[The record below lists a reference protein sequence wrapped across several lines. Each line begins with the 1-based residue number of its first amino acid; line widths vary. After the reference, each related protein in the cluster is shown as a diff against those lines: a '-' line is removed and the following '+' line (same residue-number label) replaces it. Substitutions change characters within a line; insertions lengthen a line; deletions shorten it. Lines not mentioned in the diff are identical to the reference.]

1 MKKPVQILLTA
12 FIAVGAFT
20 ASSLAADSKT
30 LKQEFTTP
38 PDNCKPWVFFFF
50 ENEFMDQP
58 GITADLEALKAVGVG
73 GLIVFAEYRPG
84 MKAGPVKMFSKE
96 YDAGM
101 QHLLKEAERLGLM
114 VSLFNCPGSST
125 AGGPWNS
132 VEQSMKQFVWSETPV
147 TGGGIKTIQPKQP
160 FTVSGFYRDIAVT
173 AYPVSLGV
181 RLTVIPKI
189 SAPKADANPGEM
201 MDGDLL
207 TSSLFRGTSQK
218 DKREIRLDYADPVT
232 VGRVAVHGN
241 LFRYSNP
248 LNYELEASEDG
259 KVWRK
264 IAAVT
269 QQGNNTVMADFP
281 AVTGKYFRLLVST
294 KTENFWI
301 AELDLLPPGGRPRVY
316 PQFNDWGTSTG
327 RDKDSFEV
335 FRPLLL
341 ADDKPLDPSRAI
353 DLTAQLKPDGSLTWN
368 VPEGDWLVL
377 REGYTTSGKKN
388 HPSEGDGSG
397 YEVDKFDPQLVRRH
411 SEEGLRRMSGNS
423 IGAPSLK
430 MYHTDSWEAGGQSWS
445 ENLAAEFERRNGYSM
460 RPFLPVLAGKQV
472 TDADTTRRFL
482 EDFRR
487 TVRALVSESYYGV
500 MQEVSRS
507 KGLSYL
513 AESAAA
519 SITIA
524 RPLDYLT
531 YVDVPAGEAWSL
543 GNFTS
548 DGNVAGGLRDAVSA
562 SHMLGKPTTPVEVF
576 TSNRGDWNMSPRYLK
591 AFGDKI
597 LATGANQ
604 LVFHCY
610 IHQPS
615 TDIAPGW
622 TMNHYGTTFNRHVT
636 WWKQARPWVESV
648 SRSAVLLRQGRTVA
662 DFCRVIGD
670 DENIVNPDFADR
682 QIFWDAPAGYA
693 NDWMAF
699 GNLVNLFH
707 AEQGEIVSSAGS
719 ARYRLLVL
727 PERDRMTLEAV
738 RKLHELVEAGGVI
751 LGPRPAARAG
761 LRGGEAA
768 DKEFAQHVAA
778 LWGDKPVQD
787 RTVGKGRVLT
797 GMTVDAALAL
807 LNVKPDLTWIT
818 TDAAPMVRWHHRRD
832 GQRDIYFAANG
843 SSNALKATL
852 SFRITNSVPHI
863 WYPETG
869 EIRRPAAFR
878 FAKDRAELPV
888 ELGPSESI
896 FVVFDPAEKILPETP
911 VQTFVN
917 TSPVMEIRGPWHVGF
932 EGVEAPSKQVLEKL
946 IPLNKHDDSSV
957 RFFSGTAVYST
968 TFEPR
973 ALDSASRVFLDLGE
987 VREVAEV
994 VLNGESLGIAWKPPF
1009 RFDVTGKLR
1018 PGKNEIVIRAVN
1030 TWANR
1035 LIGDAALPEAER
1047 HTWTSFTHY
1056 KKTDALPDSG
1066 LIGSVTLMTTLAA
1079 GKEPVVKNVSAVT
1092 ANVPTGITTNYYDD
1106 LSGPATVSLIGQAPT
1121 VRSGSEVYLSN
1132 NTGAITNLIKA
1143 NGALTGIGPGTAYL
1157 PFKPVAGNVYELK
1170 INMALTPATK
1180 THWAALAFASDLPA
1194 SGQWLNTNQ
1203 KGMILLR
1210 DNGEGQI
1217 LMGGGTING
1226 GANTLTVSPKKTAA
1240 ELKIILDTRSA
1251 LWTMDFQ
1258 VDGVSFGKG
1267 TFSKS
1272 NPAIQYVGFGKYG
1285 NVVGSVDNFKLTTM
1299 VGDGK

>member
-1 MKKPVQILLTA
+1 MKPLVRIMLA
-12 FIAVGAFT
+12 VFIAVGTFVVC
-20 ASSLAADSKT
+20 SLATDSKA
-30 LKQEFTTP
+30 LKQEFVTP

-58 GITADLEALKAVGVG
+58 GITADLEALKSVGVG
-73 GLIVFAEYRPG
+73 GLIVFAEYRDG
-84 MKAGPVKMFSKE
+84 MKRGKVTMFSKE

-101 QHLLKEAERLGLM
+101 QHLLKEAERLGLL

-147 TGGGIKTIQPKQP
+147 TGGGTRTLKLKQP
-160 FTVSGFYRDIAVT
+160 FTMFGFYRDIAVT
-173 AYPVSLGV
+173 AYPVSPAL
-181 RLTVIPKI
+181 RLAVTPKI
-189 SAPKADANPGEM
+189 TAPKGTGDLGEM
-201 MDGDLL
+201 MDGDIL
-207 TSSLFRGTSQK
+207 TSTLFRDASK
-218 DKREIRLDYADPVT
+218 NDKREIRLEYAAPVT
-232 VGRVAVHGN
+232 VGRLSIHGN
-241 LFRYSNP
+241 LFKYNAA

-259 KVWRK
+259 KVWKK
-264 IAAVT
+264 IAAASQT
-269 QQGNNTVMADFP
+269 GNNAVIADFP
-281 AVTGKYFRLLVST
+281 AITGKYFRILAST
-294 KTENFWI
+294 SAAHFWI
-301 AELDLLPPGGRPRVY
+301 AELDLLPPGGRPRSY
-316 PQFNDWGTSTG
+316 PQFNEWGSSTG
-327 RDKDSFEV
+327 REKDEFGT
-335 FRPLLL
+335 FHPLLL
-341 ADDKPLDPSRAI
+341 ADDKPLDLARAI
-353 DLTAQLKPDGSLTWN
+353 DLTAQMKPDGSLTWN
-368 VPEGDWLVL
+368 VPDGEWLVL

-388 HPSEGDGSG
+388 HPAEGAGSG
-397 YEVDKFDPQLVRRH
+397 YEVDKFDPQMVRRH

-423 IGAPSLK
+423 IGVPSLK

-445 ENLAAEFERRNGYSM
+445 ENLAVEFERRNGYSLT
-460 RPFLPVLAGKQV
+460 PFLPVLAGKQV
-472 TDADTTRRFL
+472 KDAETTRRFL

-487 TVRALVSESYYGV
+487 TLQALVAESYYGV
-500 MQEVSRS
+500 MQDVSRS
-507 KGLSYL
+507 KGLVYL
-513 AESAAA
+513 AEAAA
-519 SITIA
+519 ATIPMV
-524 RPLDYLT
+524 RPLDYFK
-531 YVDVPAGEAWSL
+531 YVDVPAGEAWSF

-615 TDIAPGW
+615 ADIAPGW
-622 TMNHYGTTFNRHVT
+622 TMNHYGTTLNRHVT
-636 WWKQARPWVESV
+636 WWNQARPWVQSI
-648 SRSAVLLRQGRTVA
+648 SRSAVMLRQGRTVA
-662 DFCRVIGD
+662 DFSRLIAD
-670 DENIVNPDFADR
+670 DESIVNPDFADR
-682 QIFWDAPAGYA
+682 QVFWAAPTGYA

-699 GNLVNLFH
+699 GNLIDLFH
-707 AEQGEIVSSAGS
+707 VDQGEIVSASGT
-719 ARYRLLVL
+719 ARYRFIVL
-727 PERDRMTLEAV
+727 PERDRMTLDAV
-738 RKLHELVEAGGVI
+738 KKLHELVEAGGVI

-761 LRGGEAA
+761 LRGGEVA

-797 GMTVDAALAL
+797 GMTADAALAL
-807 LNVKPDLTWIT
+807 LDVKPDMMWAT
-818 TDAAPMVRWHHRRD
+818 TDAAPMVRWHHRHD
-832 GQRDIYFAANG
+832 GQRDIYFVANG
-843 SSNALKATL
+843 SSNALRATL
-852 SFRITNSVPHI
+852 SFRVTNSVPQI

-917 TSPVMEIRGPWHVGF
+917 TSPLMEIRGPWKVSF
-932 EGVEAPSKQVLEKL
+932 EGLEAPSPQVFEKL
-946 IPLNKHDDSSV
+946 IPLNKHDNQAL
-957 RFFSGTAVYST
+957 RFFSGTAAYST

-973 ALDSASRVFLDLGE
+973 ALDSASRIFLDLGE

-994 VLNGESLGIAWKPPF
+994 ALNGESLGIVWKPPF

-1018 PGKNEIVIRAVN
+1018 HGKNEVVIRAVN

-1056 KKTDALPDSG
+1056 KKTDAIPDSG
-1066 LIGSVTLMTTLAA
+1066 LIGPVTLMTTMAA
-1079 GKEPVVKNVSAVT
+1079 GKEPVTKNVSAVT
-1092 ANVPTGITTNYYDD
+1092 AKVPAGITTNYYDD
-1106 LSGPATVSLIGQAPT
+1106 MSGKSSDNLVGQSPDIRPDA
-1121 VRSGSEVYLSN
+1121 EVYLSN
-1132 NTGAITNLIKA
+1132 NTGAITNLMKA

-1157 PFKPVAGNVYELK
+1157 PFKPVAGKVYELK
-1170 INMALTPATK
+1170 INMALTPAAK

-1203 KGMILLR
+1203 KGMLLLR
-1210 DNGEGQI
+1210 DNGEGQV

-1226 GANTLTVSPKKTAA
+1226 GATTLTISPKKTTA
-1240 ELKIILDTRSA
+1240 ELKIVLDTHPA
-1251 LWTMDFQ
+1251 LWTMDFKIG
-1258 VDGVSFGKG
+1258 GVSVGSG
-1267 TFSKS
+1267 AFSKA
-1272 NPAIQYVGFGKYG
+1272 NPAIQYIGFGKYG
-1285 NVVGSVDNFKLTTM
+1285 TAAGSVDNFTLTTM
-1299 VGDGK
+1299 AGD

>member
-1 MKKPVQILLTA
+1 MKNSVRIMLAA
-12 FIAVGAFT
+12 FIAACAFT
-20 ASSLAADSKT
+20 VLSLAADSKT
-30 LKQEFTTP
+30 LKQEFFTP

-50 ENEFMDQP
+50 ENEVMDQP
-58 GITADLEALKAVGVG
+58 GITADLEALKSVGVG

-84 MKAGPVKMFSKE
+84 MKAGKVTMFSKE

-101 QHLLKEAERLGLM
+101 QHLLKEAERLGLL

-132 VEQSMKQFVWSETPV
+132 VEQSMKQFVWSETAV
-147 TGGGIKTIQPKQP
+147 TGGGTRTLTLKQP
-160 FTVSGFYRDIAVT
+160 FTVSDFYRDIAVT
-173 AYPVSLGV
+173 AYPASPGT
-181 RLTVIPKI
+181 RLPVTPKI
-189 SAPKADANPGEM
+189 SAPKADANPAEM

-218 DKREIRLDYADPVT
+218 EKREIQLEYAGPVT

-248 LNYELEASEDG
+248 LNYELEASENG

-264 IAAVT
+264 IVSMT
-269 QQGNNTVMADFP
+269 QQGNNTVTADFP

-335 FRPLLL
+335 FRPMLL

-368 VPEGDWLVL
+368 APEGDWLVL
-377 REGYTTSGKKN
+377 REGYTTTGKKN
-388 HPSEGDGSG
+388 HPAEGAGSG
-397 YEVDKFDPQLVRRH
+397 YEVDKLDPQMVRRH

-445 ENLAAEFERRNGYSM
+445 GNLASEFERRNGYSLS
-460 RPFLPVLAGKQV
+460 PFLPVLAGKQV
-472 TDADTTRRFL
+472 KDAETTRRFL

-487 TVRALVSESYYGV
+487 TLQALVAESYYGV

-507 KGLSYL
+507 KGLVYL

-576 TSNRGDWNMSPRYLK
+576 TSNRGDWNMSPRFLK

-610 IHQPS
+610 IHQPT

-636 WWKQARPWVESV
+636 WWNQARPWVESV

-670 DENIVNPDFADR
+670 DENIVNPDFANR
-682 QIFWDAPAGYA
+682 QVFWDAPAGYA

-719 ARYRLLVL
+719 ARYRFLVL

-738 RKLHELVEAGGVI
+738 KKLHELVEAGGAI
-751 LGPRPAARAG
+751 LGHRPTARAG

-778 LWGDKPVQD
+778 LWGSEPKPAQN
-787 RTVGKGRVLT
+787 RSVGKGRVLT

-807 LNVKPDLTWIT
+807 LNVKPDLTWT
-818 TDAAPMVRWHHRRD
+818 TADAEPVIRWHHRRD
-832 GQRDIYFAANG
+832 GQRDIYFLANG
-843 SSNALKATL
+843 SSNVLQATF
-852 SFRITNSVPHI
+852 SFRSAGRAPQL

-869 EIRRPAAFR
+869 AIRSPASFR
-878 FAKDRAELPV
+878 FAEDRTEIPV
-888 ELGPSESI
+888 ELGPAESV
-896 FVVFDPAEKILPETP
+896 FVVFEPDGKVYPK
-911 VQTFVN
+911 VSSVS
-917 TSPVMEIRGPWHVGF
+917 TSPLTEIRGPWNVSF
-932 EGVEAPSKQVLEKL
+932 EGVEAPAPQVFEKL
-946 IPLNKHDDSSV
+946 IPLNKHTVPEV
-957 RFFSGTAVYST
+957 RFFSGTAIYRT
-968 TFEPR
+968 
-973 ALDSASRVFLDLGE
+973 VFDWKPETENLTPEIILDLGE

-994 VLNGESLGIAWKPPF
+994 VLNGEMLGVTWKPPF

-1018 PGKNEIVIRAVN
+1018 AGKNEVVIRAVN

-1066 LIGSVTLMTTLAA
+1066 LIGPVTLQAVITGAA
-1079 GKEPVVKNVSAVT
+1079 ATERKTASGGK
-1092 ANVPTGITTNYYDD
+1092 VPTGITTNYYDGFN
-1106 LSGPATVSLIGQAPT
+1106 GPAAVSLIGQAPT

-1132 NTGAITNLIKA
+1132 NPDPIKA
-1143 NGALTGIGPGTAYL
+1143 DGSLTGVGIGTACL

-1170 INMALTPATK
+1170 MDTTLVPGTK

-1194 SGQWLNTNQ
+1194 GGKGLNISQ

-1210 DNGEGQI
+1210 DNGTGQL
-1217 LMGGGTING
+1217 LMGGGTINSE
-1226 GANTLTVSPKKTAA
+1226 ANTLTINPKKTTA
-1240 ELKIILDTRSA
+1240 ELKIVLDTRPA
-1251 LWTMDFQ
+1251 QWTVDFKI
-1258 VDGVSFGKG
+1258 DGVSVGSG
-1267 TFSKS
+1267 AFSKS
-1272 NPAIQYVGFGKYG
+1272 NPAIQYIGFGKYG
-1285 NVVGSVDNFKLTTM
+1285 AAAGSVDNFTLTTT
-1299 VGDGK
+1299 VGN

>member
-1 MKKPVQILLTA
+1 MKIKKQLVLSLLGLLCQTGA
-12 FIAVGAFT
+12 IAGNN
-20 ASSLAADSKT
+20 LEAD
-30 LKQEFTTP
+30 FARP

-58 GITADLEALKAVGVG
+58 GITADLEALKSVGVG

-84 MKAGPVKMFSKE
+84 MKAGPVKMFSRE

-101 QHLLKEAERLGLM
+101 QHLLKEAERLGLL

-147 TGGGIKTIQPKQP
+147 TGGCIRTLNLKQP
-160 FTVSGFYRDIAVT
+160 FTVGGFYRDIAVT
-173 AYPVSLGV
+173 AYPVSLGA
-181 RLTVIPKI
+181 RLTVTPKI

-218 DKREIRLDYADPVT
+218 DKREIRLDYDGPVT
-232 VGRVAVHGN
+232 VGRLAVHGN
-241 LFRYSNP
+241 LFKYSNP

-259 KVWRK
+259 KIWKK
-264 IAAVT
+264 IAAVS
-269 QQGNNTVMADFP
+269 QQGNNTVTADFP

-327 RDKDSFEV
+327 RDKDSFEA

-341 ADDKPLDPSRAI
+341 SDDKPLDPSRAI
-353 DLTAQLKPDGSLTWN
+353 DLTAQMKDDGTLTWK
-368 VPEGDWLVL
+368 VPEGEWLVL

-388 HPSEGDGSG
+388 HPAEGDGSG

-445 ENLAAEFERRNGYSM
+445 ENLTAEFERRNGYSM

-472 TDADTTRRFL
+472 KDADTTRRFL

-487 TVRALVSESYYGV
+487 TQQALVSESYYGV

-507 KGLSYL
+507 KGLHYL

-531 YVDVPAGEAWSL
+531 YVDVPAGEAWSF

-548 DGNVAGGLRDAVSA
+548 DGNIAGGLRDAVSA

-622 TMNHYGTTFNRHVT
+622 TMNHYGTTLNRHVT
-636 WWKQARPWVESV
+636 WWNQAQPWVQSI
-648 SRSAVLLRQGRTVA
+648 SRSAVMLRQGRTVA
-662 DFCRVIGD
+662 DFSRVIAD
-670 DENIVNPDFADR
+670 DESIVNPDFADR
-682 QIFWDAPAGYA
+682 QVFWDAPAGYA

-699 GNLVNLFH
+699 GNLIDLFH
-707 AEQGEIVSSAGS
+707 VDQGEIVSSAGT
-719 ARYRLLVL
+719 ARYRFIVL

-738 RKLHELVEAGGVI
+738 KKLHELVEAGGVI

-797 GMTVDAALAL
+797 GMTADAALAL
-807 LNVKPDLTWIT
+807 LDVKPDLTWT
-818 TDAAPMVRWHHRRD
+818 TADATPVIRWHHRRD
-832 GQRDIYFAANG
+832 GSRDIYFVANG
-843 SSNALKATL
+843 SSNALQAVF
-852 SFRITNSVPHI
+852 SFRAAGRTPQL

-869 EIRRPAAFR
+869 IIRSPAAFR
-878 FAKDRAELPV
+878 FAEDRTEIPV
-888 ELGPSESI
+888 ELGPAESV
-896 FVVFDPAEKILPETP
+896 FVVFEPNGKSYPKAAS
-911 VQTFVN
+911 VS
-917 TSPVMEIRGPWHVGF
+917 TSPLKEISGPWKVSF
-932 EGVEAPSKQVLEKL
+932 EGVEAPAPQVLEKL
-946 IPLNKHDDSSV
+946 IPLNKHTDPSV
-957 RFFSGTAVYST
+957 RFFSGTIIYSA
-968 TFEPR
+968 TFEARIPNP
-973 ALDSASRVFLDLGE
+973 ASGIFLDLGE

-994 VLNGESLGIAWKPPF
+994 VLNGESLGVAWKPPF

-1018 PGKNEIVIRAVN
+1018 AGKNEVVVRAVN

-1056 KKTDALPDSG
+1056 KKTDTLPDSG
-1066 LIGSVTLMTTLAA
+1066 LIGPVTLMTTAA
-1079 GKEPVVKNVSAVT
+1079 APSEPLVQKQSALPVKA
-1092 ANVPTGITTNYYDD
+1092 PTGITTNYYDD
-1106 LSGPATVSLIGQAPT
+1106 FSGAASASLIGQAPK
-1121 VRSGSEVYLSN
+1121 VRSGAEVYLSN
-1132 NTGAITNLIKA
+1132 NPNLIKA
-1143 NGALTGIGPGTAYL
+1143 DGSLTGTGIGTACL
-1157 PFKPVAGNVYELK
+1157 PFKPGPGNVYELK
-1170 INMALTPATK
+1170 IDMVLTPGAK
-1180 THWAALAFASDLPA
+1180 THWAAIAFASDLPA
-1194 SGQWLNTNQ
+1194 SDKGLNLNQ
-1203 KGMILLR
+1203 KGMFLLR
-1210 DNGEGQI
+1210 DTGDGQ
-1217 LMGGGTING
+1217 LMLGGGTING
-1226 GANTLTVSPKKTAA
+1226 GATSLNITPNKTTAQ
-1240 ELKIILDTRSA
+1240 LKIVLDTRLK
-1251 LWTMDFQ
+1251 LWAVDFQ
-1258 VDGVSFGKG
+1258 IDGVSCGNG

-1272 NPAIQYVGFGKYG
+1272 NPAIQYIGIGKYG
-1285 NVVGSVDNFKLTTM
+1285 NVTGSVDNFTLTTTG
-1299 VGDGK
+1299 GD